1 MCMCVCGGEGCVS
14 RHIVKL
20 LNTIYHIYDI
30 LLHKYYIL
38 CMYISTYI
46 CRYPQ
51 AYFAIMTNLG
61 GTVKKLCRTETLE
74 NSNMKVWKR

>member
-1 MCMCVCGGEGCVS
+1 
-14 RHIVKL
+14 
-20 LNTIYHIYDI
+20 
-30 LLHKYYIL
+30 
-38 CMYISTYI
+38 MYISTYI

-74 NSNMKVWKR
+74 NSNMKVWKRQAKD